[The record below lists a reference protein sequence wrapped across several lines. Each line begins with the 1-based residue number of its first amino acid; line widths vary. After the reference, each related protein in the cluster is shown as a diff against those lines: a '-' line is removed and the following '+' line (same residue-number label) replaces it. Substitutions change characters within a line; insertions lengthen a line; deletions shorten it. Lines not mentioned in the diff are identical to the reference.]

1 MNSLSEARPQ
11 HLSMLATV
19 EHNTT
24 RLLPL
29 LSLLE
34 NPEGPD
40 RIAELMELLRLILD
54 MQHHQAVGLK
64 SIVDK
69 LDRLS
74 RR

>member
-1 MNSLSEARPQ
+1 MNDLSEARSQ

-19 EHNTT
+19 EHNTA

-29 LSLLE
+29 LTLLKTT
-34 NPEGPD
+34 EGPD
-40 RIAELMELLRLILD
+40 RVGQLMELLRLILD
-54 MQHHQAVGLK
+54 MQEQQAAMLK
-64 SIVDK
+64 SLADK